1 MSNDMTY
8 YTKYLKYKYK
18 YLYLKNNLGG
28 SAAEADLEVSQD
40 FLQLIENINNTS
52 LELISMMNK
61 SFNELI
67 SEDERESNIKRI
79 ETASKATGQQNVK
92 PYIGKALYLSDEDF
106 EVVWNYHKIGHQEN
120 KENLDLLFRHYLF
133 SSMFHNFKGFYFSNT
148 LIFPNDKYFLSFYNF
163 LFRNDTSPHL
173 LIQIR
178 KIALIYQQLKIYE
191 EKKLKN
197 YNHLEILLSQIN
209 MICVFSVFLMFKIFE
224 IEEFKF
230 FPKGLNKLKN
240 DPKIRD
246 EFYNRETGIYY
257 SSFPDYKSSLSSKL
271 NTLKLVTDGVQ
282 LVEKLFINLNSIYE
296 FLEVDSP
303 FETYT
308 S

>member
-1 MSNDMTY
+1 
-8 YTKYLKYKYK
+8 
-18 YLYLKNNLGG
+18 
-28 SAAEADLEVSQD
+28 
-40 FLQLIENINNTS
+40 
-52 LELISMMNK
+52 
-61 SFNELI
+61 
-67 SEDERESNIKRI
+67 
-79 ETASKATGQQNVK
+79 
-92 PYIGKALYLSDEDF
+92 
-106 EVVWNYHKIGHQEN
+106 
-120 KENLDLLFRHYLF
+120 
-133 SSMFHNFKGFYFSNT
+133 
-148 LIFPNDKYFLSFYNF
+148 
-163 LFRNDTSPHL
+163 
-173 LIQIR
+173 
-178 KIALIYQQLKIYE
+178 
-191 EKKLKN
+191 
-197 YNHLEILLSQIN
+197 
-209 MICVFSVFLMFKIFE
+209 MFKIFE